1 MLRPT
6 TTYLSLVLTL
16 GTLLAGATAVQAQE
30 STTRGFNVGLHFS
43 GASLDVEGDGDRHNA
58 GGAGLI
64 LGYGFNRTIEL
75 FLQLDAAEFD
85 VDDAEVEGKWA
96 MGHADLGVRFHFANS
111 LRTWVPYLQ
120 AAVGGRAVG
129 VDDAIVEG
137 TPETDVG
144 FFGGAFTLGGGIMFY
159 FNQTLAADLQLAW
172 SNGEFTE
179 VRVND
184 VTVSGLEIEAQSTR
198 FNVGISWWP

>member
-6 TTYLSLVLTL
+6 PTRLRVGLTL
-16 GTLLAGATAVQAQE
+16 AALALGVSAAVAQE
-30 STTRGFNVGLHFS
+30 STTRGFNVGLHLS
-43 GASLDVEGDGDRHNA
+43 GASLDLENGDRHNA

-64 LGYGFNRTIEL
+64 VGYGFNRSIQL

-85 VDDAEVEGKWA
+85 VDDTSVEGQWA
-96 MGHADLGVRFHFANS
+96 MGHADLGIRYHFANS

-120 AAVGGRAVG
+120 AALSGRAVG
-129 VDDAIVEG
+129 VDDAVVQG

-144 FFGGAFTLGGGIMFY
+144 FYGGAFTLGGGIMFY

-172 SNGEFTE
+172 SGGEFTE
-179 VRVND
+179 IEVDN
-184 VTVSGLEIEAQSTR
+184 VTVSGLEIEARSTR
-198 FNVGISWWP
+198 FNLGISWWP